1 MPRIKDAAVEAA
13 AEALTAVEKASDTV
27 AHLAARAEV
36 AAGDAVAAA
45 PAAVARSLP
54 GDTARL
60 ALGVG
65 MSFGVG
71 VLGRWGVNYLAKG
84 EGVDG
89 MLEDVRDDG
98 VVVGWKILV
107 LALGW
112 LGDFDG
118 WDLASLALLSHGP
131 ATFLVSVFYGIR
143 WLTAGAYLGVEVV
156 STALP
161 FLLLRHFS
169 ADKETAPTPNKEIVA
184 DRWIQALTSLQ
195 AGLVYSVVLFLAGR
209 TFLSD
214 VFVLHFEGIPTVK
227 PAVEPAGI
235 FVGADG
241 IATGVLGL
249 LMGWA
254 ARRFIFAPV
263 VTAPE
268 GTVKDEENERFDPA
282 SASLGETVKW
292 NLWGWKDKTKVSVV
306 RTGAAVVATVV
317 GTYLDTA
324 LGIRGVDQV
333 GAGVYAG
340 VWGLAVVL
348 TGVVLTYVGSI

>member
-1 MPRIKDAAVEAA
+1 MPRIKEAA
-13 AEALTAVEKASDTV
+13 ADALTAVEKASDTV
-27 AHLAARAEV
+27 AHLATRVEV
-36 AAGDAVAAA
+36 AAGDAVVAA
-45 PAAVARSLP
+45 PATIARSLP

-60 ALGVG
+60 TLGVG
-65 MSFGVG
+65 MSFGVE
-71 VLGRWGVNYLAKG
+71 VVGRWVVRYLTKG

-89 MLEDVRDDG
+89 MLEDGRDDL
-98 VVVGWKILV
+98 VVVGWRILV

-161 FLLLRHFS
+161 FLLLRHLSGDGGKES
-169 ADKETAPTPNKEIVA
+169 AATPNREIVT
-184 DRWIQALTSLQ
+184 DKWIQLLTSLQ

-227 PAVEPAGI
+227 PAVEPAAI
-235 FVGADG
+235 FTGADG
-241 IATGVLGL
+241 VATGVLGL

-268 GTVKDEENERFDPA
+268 GTVGDEENERFDPA
-282 SASLGETVKW
+282 SASLEETVKW
-292 NLWGWKDKTKVSVV
+292 NLWGWRDKTKVSVV

-348 TGVVLTYVGSI
+348 TGVALTYVGSI

>member
-1 MPRIKDAAVEAA
+1 MARVKEAA
-13 AEALTAVEKASDTV
+13 AEALTAVESSV
-27 AHLAARAEV
+27 AHLAGSAE
-36 AAGDAVAAA
+36 DAVITTTAAA
-45 PAAVARSLP
+45 LAAPKKLARSSSSSSSLP
-54 GDTARL
+54 GPAQFVL
-60 ALGVG
+60 AVALSYGISTVGKLGVG
-65 MSFGVG
+65 YFSPGEWASIARVPADNVEGGV
-71 VLGRWGVNYLAKG
+71 VLG
-84 EGVDG
+84 
-89 MLEDVRDDG
+89 
-98 VVVGWKILV
+98 WKLLV

-118 WDLASLALLSHGP
+118 YDLASLALLSHGP
-131 ATFLVSVFYGIR
+131 ATFLVSVFYDIR
-143 WLTAGAYLGVEVV
+143 WVTAGAYLGVEVV
-156 STALP
+156 SAALP
-161 FLLLRHFS
+161 FLLLRRLD
-169 ADKETAPTPNKEIVA
+169 DKTNSEIIA
-184 DRWIQALTSLQ
+184 DRSIQVLTSLQ

-214 VFVLHFEGIPTVK
+214 VFVLHFEGIPTIK

-235 FVGADG
+235 FAGKKG
-241 IATGVLGL
+241 LATGLLGL
-249 LMGWA
+249 LMGLA

-282 SASLGETVKW
+282 SASLGETIKW

-306 RTGAAVVATVV
+306 RTGVAVVATAV

-324 LGIRGVDQV
+324 LGIKGVDGT

-348 TGVVLTYVGSI
+348 TGWVLTYVGSI